1 VAPPHLAAPFGFL
14 ISSFVPDR
22 WRGNIRLES
31 MQNAKLR
38 RNTAAL
44 SAANFYI
51 TAEKMRTYCA
61 AHKNRQ
67 VLIFQANRLC

>member
-1 VAPPHLAAPFGFL
+1 VAPPRLGAPFGFP

-31 MQNAKLR
+31 MQNVKLR
-38 RNTAAL
+38 RNAAVLTAAD
-44 SAANFYI
+44 FYI
-51 TAEKMRTYCA
+51 TVDKVRRYCA
-61 AHKNRQ
+61 VHKNRQ